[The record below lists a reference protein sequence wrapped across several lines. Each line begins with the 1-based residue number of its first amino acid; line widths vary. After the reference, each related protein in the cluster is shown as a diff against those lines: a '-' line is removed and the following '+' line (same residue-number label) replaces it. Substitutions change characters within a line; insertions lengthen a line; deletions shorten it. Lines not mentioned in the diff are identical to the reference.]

1 MTRSSQSHSQPDINL
16 KDSTQ
21 MNLQYTRTASLKK
34 AKGFT
39 LVELIVVIAI
49 GALLALFAVPYA
61 RGVIINGKVEPT
73 ANDVNKTVT
82 MIRGNF
88 AGQGVTP
95 YNNLGVGAAA
105 TAIFANTARGLSSS
119 LTVSGNGAAA
129 TVQHDL
135 GQTGSQITVASSTI
149 TTPGDSFTVTLPT
162 VNNAA
167 CPGLAAQ
174 LSRVAEVITI
184 NAAAAKAVGG
194 VYNGGIAQNAC
205 TEGDTNTFVFTFR

>member
-1 MTRSSQSHSQPDINL
+1 
-16 KDSTQ
+16 
-21 MNLQYTRTASLKK
+21 MNIRNIRPASLKK

-73 ANDVNKTVT
+73 ANDINKTVT
-82 MIRGNF
+82 SIRGNF

-105 TAIFANTARGLSSS
+105 TAIFANTARGLSSA

-129 TVQHDL
+129 TVHRDPADGEQCRVPESGRATVARRRSDHD
-135 GQTGSQITVASSTI
+135 QRRGSQ
-149 TTPGDSFTVTLPT
+149 GRRR
-162 VNNAA
+162 
-167 CPGLAAQ
+167 Q
-174 LSRVAEVITI
+174 LQRRHRAERMH
-184 NAAAAKAVGG
+184 G
-194 VYNGGIAQNAC
+194 
-205 TEGDTNTFVFTFR
+205 R

>member
-1 MTRSSQSHSQPDINL
+1 MQNRTHHARTHLACSS
-16 KDSTQ
+16 
-21 MNLQYTRTASLKK
+21 KK

-61 RGVIINGKVEPT
+61 RGIIINGKVEPT

-82 MIRGNF
+82 SMRGNF

-95 YNNLGVGAAA
+95 YTNLGSGAAA

-119 LTVSGNGAAA
+119 LTVTGSGATA

-135 GQTGSQITVASSTI
+135 GETGAQISVASSTI
-149 TTPGDSFTVTLPT
+149 TTAGDSFTVSLPL
-162 VNNAA
+162 VNVAA

-174 LSRVAEVITI
+174 LSRVAEVIAI
-184 NAAAAKAVGG
+184 NGTAVKASGG
-194 VYNGGIAQNAC
+194 TYNGGTAQNAC
-205 TEGDTNTFVFTFR
+205 TDGDTNTFDFTFR

>member
-1 MTRSSQSHSQPDINL
+1 MKN
-16 KDSTQ
+16 
-21 MNLQYTRTASLKK
+21 QYTRSASLKK

-73 ANDVNKTVT
+73 ANDVNKTVS

-95 YNNLGVGAAA
+95 YTNLGTGAAA
-105 TAIFANTARGLSSS
+105 TAIFSNTARGLSSS
-119 LTVSGNGAAA
+119 LTVAGTGATA
-129 TVQHDL
+129 TTQHDL
-135 GQTGSQITVASSTI
+135 GLTGSQITVASTTI
-149 TTPGDSFTVTLPT
+149 TTAGDSFSVTMPT
-162 VNNAA
+162 VNDAA

-184 NAAAAKAVGG
+184 NATNVKAVGG
-194 VYNGGIAQNAC
+194 NYNGGTAQNAC
-205 TEGDTNTFVFTFR
+205 TAGDTNTFVFTFR

>member
-1 MTRSSQSHSQPDINL
+1 MHS
-16 KDSTQ
+16 
-21 MNLQYTRTASLKK
+21 RTYSAGT

-49 GALLALFAVPYA
+49 GALLALLAVPYA

-73 ANDVNKTVT
+73 ANDINKTVT
-82 MIRGNF
+82 SIRGNF

-95 YNNLGVGAAA
+95 YTNLGTGATA

-119 LTVSGNGAAA
+119 LTVAGTGASA
-129 TVQHDL
+129 TVAHDL
-135 GQTGSQITVASSTI
+135 GQTGSQIAVASSTI
-149 TTPGDSFTVTLPT
+149 TTAGDSFTVTLPT
-162 VNNAA
+162 ANMAA

-184 NAAAAKAVGG
+184 NGAAAKAVGG

>member
-1 MTRSSQSHSQPDINL
+1 MKNFRNTRF
-16 KDSTQ
+16 
-21 MNLQYTRTASLKK
+21 ASKK
-34 AKGFT
+34 NVKGFT

-82 MIRGNF
+82 SIRGNF

-119 LTVSGNGAAA
+119 LTVSGSGATA

-135 GQTGSQITVASSTI
+135 GETGAQITVASSTI
-149 TTPGDSFTVTLPT
+149 TSAGDSFTVTLPT

-184 NAAAAKAVGG
+184 NGAAAKAVGST
-194 VYNGGIAQNAC
+194 YNGGIAQNAC
-205 TEGDTNTFVFTFR
+205 TDGDTNTFVFTFR

>member
-1 MTRSSQSHSQPDINL
+1 MNTRNNRI
-16 KDSTQ
+16 
-21 MNLQYTRTASLKK
+21 ASLKK

-73 ANDVNKTVT
+73 ANDINKTVT
-82 MIRGNF
+82 SIRGNF

-105 TAIFANTARGLSSS
+105 TAIFANTARGLSSA
-119 LTVSGNGAAA
+119 LTVAGSGASA

-135 GQTGSQITVASSTI
+135 GETGSEITVASATI
-149 TTPGDSFTVTLPT
+149 TTPGDSFSVSLPT

-184 NAAAAKAVGG
+184 NGAAAKAVGG
-194 VYNGGIAQNAC
+194 TYNGGIAQNAC
-205 TEGDTNTFVFTFR
+205 TEGDTNTFLFTFR

>member
-1 MTRSSQSHSQPDINL
+1 MKNVRNTRF
-16 KDSTQ
+16 
-21 MNLQYTRTASLKK
+21 ASKK
-34 AKGFT
+34 NVRGFT

-82 MIRGNF
+82 SIRGNF

-119 LTVSGNGAAA
+119 LTVSGSGATA

-135 GQTGSQITVASSTI
+135 GETGAQITVASSTI
-149 TTPGDSFTVTLPT
+149 TSAGDSFTVSLPT

-184 NAAAAKAVGG
+184 NGAAAKAVGST
-194 VYNGGIAQNAC
+194 YNGGIAQNAC
-205 TEGDTNTFVFTFR
+205 TDGDTNTFVFTFR

>member
-1 MTRSSQSHSQPDINL
+1 MQH
-16 KDSTQ
+16 
-21 MNLQYTRTASLKK
+21 RTPSAGT

-49 GALLALFAVPYA
+49 GALLALLAVPYA

-73 ANDVNKTVT
+73 ANDINKTVT
-82 MIRGNF
+82 SLRGNF

-95 YNNLGVGAAA
+95 YTNLGTGATA

-119 LTVSGNGAAA
+119 LSVSGTGASA
-129 TVQHDL
+129 TVAHDL
-135 GQTGSQITVASSTI
+135 GETGAQITVSSSTI
-149 TTPGDSFTVTLPT
+149 TTAGDSFTVTAPSA
-162 VNNAA
+162 NNAA

-184 NAAAAKAVGG
+184 NGATAKAVGG
-194 VYNGGIAQNAC
+194 VYNGGVAQNAC

>member
-1 MTRSSQSHSQPDINL
+1 MKNFSNTRF
-16 KDSTQ
+16 
-21 MNLQYTRTASLKK
+21 ASKK
-34 AKGFT
+34 NVKGFT

-73 ANDVNKTVT
+73 ANDINKTVT
-82 MIRGNF
+82 SIRGNF

-105 TAIFANTARGLSSS
+105 TAIFANTARGLSSA
-119 LTVSGNGAAA
+119 LTVSGSGATA

-135 GQTGSQITVASSTI
+135 GETGAQITVASATI
-149 TTPGDSFTVTLPT
+149 TSAGDSFAVTLPS

-184 NAAAAKAVGG
+184 NGAAAKAVGST
-194 VYNGGIAQNAC
+194 YNGGIAQNAC
-205 TEGDTNTFVFTFR
+205 TDADTNTFVFTFR

>member
-1 MTRSSQSHSQPDINL
+1 
-16 KDSTQ
+16 
-21 MNLQYTRTASLKK
+21 MNTRTIGPAFLKAARK
-34 AKGFT
+34 TSAKGAKNSKGFT

-73 ANDVNKTVT
+73 ANDINKTVT
-82 MIRGNF
+82 SIRGNF

-105 TAIFANTARGLSSS
+105 TAIFANTARGLASS

-129 TVQHDL
+129 TVQHDV
-135 GQTGSQITVASSTI
+135 GETGSQIAVAAAAI
-149 TTPGDSFTVTLPT
+149 TTPGDSFSVTLPT

-174 LSRVAEVITI
+174 LSRVAEVISI
-184 NAAAAKAVGG
+184 NGAAAKAVGG
-194 VYNGGIAQNAC
+194 TYNGGVAQNAC
-205 TEGDTNTFVFTFR
+205 SEGDTNTFVFTFR

>member
-1 MTRSSQSHSQPDINL
+1 
-16 KDSTQ
+16 
-21 MNLQYTRTASLKK
+21 MNTRTIGPAFLKAARK
-34 AKGFT
+34 TSAQGAKKSKGFT

-73 ANDVNKTVT
+73 ANDINKTVT
-82 MIRGNF
+82 SIRGNF

-105 TAIFANTARGLSSS
+105 TAIFANTARGLASS

-129 TVQHDL
+129 TVQHDV
-135 GQTGSQITVASSTI
+135 GETGSQIAVAAAAI
-149 TTPGDSFTVTLPT
+149 TTPGDSFSVTLPT

-174 LSRVAEVITI
+174 LSRVAEVISI
-184 NAAAAKAVGG
+184 NGAAAKAVGG
-194 VYNGGIAQNAC
+194 TYNGGVAQNAC
-205 TEGDTNTFVFTFR
+205 SEGDTNTFVFTFR